1 MCSSDLVL
9 RDIGHHQGPAKSL
22 FALGYAG
29 WGAGQ
34 LEAEIARHDWFTAP
48 AEPDLV
54 FEAERGTVWERALA
68 RRTREL

>member
-1 MCSSDLVL
+1 VL
-9 RDIGHHQGPAKSL
+9 RDIGHHQGPAKSM

-48 AEPDLV
+48 AEPELV
-54 FEAERGTVWERALA
+54 FDAERATLWERALA